1 LGLGDHLIFYA
12 GLQAWDEHAGWQNC
26 EQPALY
32 IVGYFVVEMAGMA
45 NDFAMDDLKTEF
57 GQNFHV
63 RYPLVFEKQRNQL
76 VLVKGGSE
84 SRLLEKAHRISSV
97 GKDRSGKPLK
107 VLSPPMRK
115 IFGTFGGKVSIQ
127 RSPPRWVDP
136 SFVEKKR
143 ALPEIEGASAS
154 RAYPTSSH

>member
-1 LGLGDHLIFYA
+1 M
-12 GLQAWDEHAGWQNC
+12 
-26 EQPALY
+26 
-32 IVGYFVVEMAGMA
+32 MAGMA

-63 RYPLVFEKQRNQL
+63 RYPSVFEKQRDQL

-107 VLSPPMRK
+107 VLSPQMRK
-115 IFGTFGGKVSIQ
+115 IFGTFSGKVSIQ
-127 RSPPRWVDP
+127 KSAALGRSQ
-136 SFVEKKR
+136 
-143 ALPEIEGASAS
+143 LC
-154 RAYPTSSH
+154 